1 MAETFLI
8 GALVPDAAAAVRR
21 LAASLRRWFSP
32 ADLRAIDVLL
42 EEHEPGWVA
51 HDHAEESDEHT
62 LVGFLL
68 TAPTPD
74 PLVREVAW
82 MGVDESWQ
90 GRGVGTALLDRAV
103 VGAAADGM
111 RELEVS
117 TVAASAG
124 YAPYEATRAFYHAR
138 GFVDRR
144 TDRDYY
150 WPGGDRLLL
159 RRIVAGGQMDAV
171 VGHRDGAGLQD
182 ASHDGG

>member
-1 MAETFLI
+1 VPEAETFEIRPL
-8 GALVPDAAAAVRR
+8 GSDDAAAVRR
-21 LAASLRRWFSP
+21 QAASLRRWFSP
-32 ADLRAIDVLL
+32 ADLRAIDALL
-42 EEHEPGWVA
+42 NENTAGWVA
-51 HDHAEESDEHT
+51 HDRGDGNDGRR

-103 VGAAADGM
+103 AGAVADGI
-111 RELEVS
+111 REFEVS

-138 GFVDRR
+138 GFVNRR

-159 RRIVAGGQMDAV
+159 RRAIS
-171 VGHRDGAGLQD
+171 R
-182 ASHDGG
+182 

>member
-8 GALVPDAAAAVRR
+8 GALVPNDAAAVRY

-32 ADLRAIDVLL
+32 ADLRAIDALL
-42 EEHEPGWVA
+42 KKNVAGWVA
-51 HDHAEESDEHT
+51 HDHAEENNKHT

-90 GRGVGTALLDRAV
+90 ERGVGTALLDRAV
-103 VGAAADGM
+103 ASAAADGM

-159 RRIVAGGQMDAV
+159 RRIVASGQMDAV
-171 VGHRDGAGLQD
+171 VAHSDSAGLPGAPD
-182 ASHDGG
+182 DGG

>member
-1 MAETFLI
+1 MVNKFKI
-8 GALVPDAAAAVRR
+8 RALAPDDAGAVRG

-32 ADLRAIDVLL
+32 ADLRAIDALL
-42 EEHEPGWVA
+42 KENAVGWAA
-51 HDHAEESDEHT
+51 HDHNGGDDNEGT
-62 LVGFLL
+62 LIGFLL
-68 TAPTPD
+68 VAPTPD

-82 MGVDESWQ
+82 MGVEESWQ
-90 GRGVGTALLDRAV
+90 GRGVGTALLDHAAA
-103 VGAAADGM
+103 GATADGM

-150 WPGGDRLLL
+150 WPGGDRLVL
-159 RRIVAGGQMDAV
+159 RRPI
-171 VGHRDGAGLQD
+171 GARS
-182 ASHDGG
+182 APA